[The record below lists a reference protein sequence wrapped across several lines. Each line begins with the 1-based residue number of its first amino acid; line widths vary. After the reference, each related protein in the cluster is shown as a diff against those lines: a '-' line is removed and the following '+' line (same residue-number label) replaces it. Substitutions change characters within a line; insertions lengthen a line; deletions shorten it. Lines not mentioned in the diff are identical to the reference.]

1 MAIVRSMPPPDESTR
16 HAPEEKSKPKAE
28 NRLME
33 NGLLAALCVAAVIA
47 GYFALAHVSG
57 AMTLAEMRAAIKR

>member
-16 HAPEEKSKPKAE
+16 HAPEEKSKAETE

-47 GYFALAHVSG
+47 GYFAAKLVSRWVLEIG
-57 AMTLAEMRAAIKR
+57 

>member
-1 MAIVRSMPPPDESTR
+1 MLPPDESTR
-16 HAPEEKSKPKAE
+16 HAPEEKSKAETE

-47 GYFALAHVSG
+47 GYFAAKLVSRWVLEIG
-57 AMTLAEMRAAIKR
+57 